1 MTLTK
6 SDIEKIIKTDLK
18 DWKYTDSRVV
28 DYESHDKID
37 FGEPAI

>member
-18 DWKYTDSRVV
+18 DWKFIDSKIYT
-28 DYESHDKID
+28 EKQ
-37 FGEPAI
+37 